1 MEEEV
6 EEVDVA
12 LVAVVVEE
20 VVEAEVRRRCA
31 FLLFHVISIEKL
43 TIHQYLYYKLLM
55 IRNAR

>member
-20 VVEAEVRRRCA
+20 EVEAEVRCA
-31 FLLFHVISIEKL
+31 FLLSHVISIEKL
-43 TIHQYLYYKLLM
+43 TIHHTYNKYL
-55 IRNAR
+55 N

>member
-20 VVEAEVRRRCA
+20 EVEAEVWFGVYSC
-31 FLLFHVISIEKL
+31 LFFCHFD
-43 TIHQYLYYKLLM
+43 
-55 IRNAR
+55 

>member
-12 LVAVVVEE
+12 LVAVEVEE
-20 VVEAEVRRRCA
+20 VVEAEVRRCA

-43 TIHQYLYYKLLM
+43 TIHQYLLIL
-55 IRNAR
+55 